1 MMQTLPRNTLTTK
14 EDGAYC
20 KKMCTATGNKNSDL
34 KQHQKWLHIIGTY
47 IQENIIQEIKNGGGI
62 FSVVADHCR
71 GQGYDGAGNMA
82 DAIKGAA
89 SIIHSQYPKAIYFHY
104 APHKLNLG
112 VVSSCKLSRV
122 TTMMSHITALSNFFN
137 YSTRRQE
144 CLESAVVNYPS
155 IRKTKLIPLCRTP
168 WVERL
173 DALEDLLEAVV
184 DTLVEKSVN
193 FTGRWNRDTV
203 AQATSLLK
211 GIDFEFIITLGVTQ
225 KVLAFTSSITTGL
238 QQKGID
244 LVNAYED
251 IQLVIRSLQ
260 HTRDR
265 IEENH
270 HRWFEYSSHL
280 ASKVNVEVKK
290 PCTCQRPS
298 FQQNHTTTR
307 SHPPEQEAE
316 DYIFSSESYHSFDR

>member
-1 MMQTLPRNTLTTK
+1 MVSFGASTGQTPANKAPIRITFVNQYYILITLLTLGTEVMQTLPRNTLTTK

-47 IQENIIQEIKNGGGI
+47 IQESIIQEIKNGGGI

-89 SIIHSQYPKAIYFHY
+89 NIIHSQYPKAIYFHY

-184 DTLVEKSVN
+184 DTLVEMSVN
-193 FTGRWNRDTV
+193 YTGRCTVV
-203 AQATSLLK
+203 AQT
-211 GIDFEFIITLGVTQ
+211 V
-225 KVLAFTSSITTGL
+225 
-238 QQKGID
+238 ID

-270 HRWFEYSSHL
+270 HQCIAPIWL
-280 ASKVNVEVKK
+280 AN
-290 PCTCQRPS
+290 
-298 FQQNHTTTR
+298 
-307 SHPPEQEAE
+307 
-316 DYIFSSESYHSFDR
+316 